1 MNTTILDQMYRINFE
16 RAESMKVKLR
26 QLVDQCVMEGL
37 IQGLI
42 DADSAL
48 ESGTV
53 DEQQLTEIVADAIML
68 ELEHWI
74 DFADD

>member
-1 MNTTILDQMYRINFE
+1 
-16 RAESMKVKLR
+16 
-26 QLVDQCVMEGL
+26 MEGL

-68 ELEHWI
+68 ELEQWI

>member
-16 RAESMKVKLR
+16 RADLMKVKLR

>member
-1 MNTTILDQMYRINFE
+1 MNTTTPDQMYRINFE

-37 IQGLI
+37 VQGLI
-42 DADSAL
+42 DADAAL
-48 ESGTV
+48 ELGTV

-68 ELEHWI
+68 ELDHWI